1 MNIRIG
7 TAVVWQGLL
16 AGLWLLGVV
25 IFLRYWPMP
34 LVAGGWTALILLV
47 AIAMGV
53 GSWHDHRK
61 ARLARVVKANAPE
74 RDRTDRWQVPI
85 GGQSRSAALQRSL
98 VAIAGVGDIGS
109 RVAVAVVQSSV
120 TRLAVADIDV
130 VESDNIGQSAFRSVD
145 VGESKVDAIGVIC
158 REINPAVELRFCE
171 SDLQLVPE
179 LELGIWAGGAALLV
193 LSLDDPRALLRLHD
207 MFYRRVPMVA
217 GGVHDGGAS
226 GHVVFT
232 LPGKT
237 ACLRCAL
244 GVSGPNDLVQVRGNS
259 ASADDVQRVAGET
272 ASTVIAMLDPL
283 RQKQLQANRNLL
295 FITNRAGDG
304 TQNRQSSWME
314 PGRNPKCRVCGEGGR
329 L

>member
-1 MNIRIG
+1 MQHS
-7 TAVVWQGLL
+7 V
-16 AGLWLLGVV
+16 
-25 IFLRYWPMP
+25 
-34 LVAGGWTALILLV
+34 
-47 AIAMGV
+47 
-53 GSWHDHRK
+53 
-61 ARLARVVKANAPE
+61 
-74 RDRTDRWQVPI
+74 
-85 GGQSRSAALQRSL
+85 

-130 VESDNIGQSAFRSVD
+130 VEFDNIGQSAFRSVD

-158 REINPAVELRFCE
+158 REINPGVELRFCE
-171 SDLQLVPE
+171 ADLQMVPE

-207 MFYRRVPMVA
+207 MFYGRVPMVA

-283 RQKQLQANRNLL
+283 RQRQLQANRNLL

-314 PGRNPKCRVCGEGGR
+314 PERNPKCRVCGEGRR